1 MSRDPNSKTAGV
13 IRLARHPMVLAAAKC
28 ALTCALGARSQKVRR
43 ATNRGK
49 TCCD

>member
-1 MSRDPNSKTAGV
+1 MIRDPNSKSGRV

-28 ALTCALGARSQKVRR
+28 ALTCALAASSPKVRR
-43 ATNRGK
+43 ATQRGK